1 MRFKIGD
8 KVEVMN
14 DNEVPVS
21 WHTAEVLSIS
31 GHKYLVKYDSN
42 FSTSSNR
49 ITEMVSR
56 KFVRPCPPLV
66 EGVDS
71 YVAGDIVEVFCQYSW
86 KVGAVL
92 NILGGRKE
100 TKGNRN
106 HRQAAALQKQYLVR
120 LLGWSQDLVIDS
132 SCIRMRRTWHDDKW
146 ILMGKSSQSG
156 VDVIASKP
164 STSNCFQRTSFQFPR
179 YNAKASNQP
188 KKNPTTIQ
196 DDPGHPPKSLKRTHN
211 YDSSVFESHNGC
223 AQKLRSNEN
232 DVRKQPVISP
242 PVLQKVEKDMHASF
256 KIISHGYNE
265 KENHV
270 VGVGNSELHSSE
282 SDACSVGSC
291 SITDPSKT
299 SYNRFIPVHCQGA
312 EVLGSDA
319 ESFYDSGTEA
329 DKEKLKVSIRE
340 LELHAYRATL
350 EALYASGPLS
360 WEQEAML
367 TNLRI
372 MLHISNDEHM
382 KELRHLISTKN
393 ALCAR

>member
-21 WHTAEVLSIS
+21 WHTAEVLSVS

-42 FSTSSNR
+42 FSTPSNR

-66 EGVDS
+66 EDVDS

-86 KVGAVL
+86 RVGAVL

-106 HRQAAALQKQYLVR
+106 HRQAAALQKQYIVR
-120 LLGWSQDLVIDS
+120 LLGCSRDLIIDS
-132 SCIRMRRTWHDDKW
+132 SCIRMRRTWHYDKW
-146 ILMGKSSQSG
+146 ILMGKSSQSV

-164 STSNCFQRTSFQFPR
+164 STSQVPR

-188 KKNPTTIQ
+188 KKNSTTIQ
-196 DDPGHPPKSLKRTHN
+196 DDPGQPPNSLKRTYN

-223 AQKLRSNEN
+223 ARKLRSNEK
-232 DVRKQPVISP
+232 DVRKQPVVP
-242 PVLQKVEKDMHASF
+242 PSVFQKVGKDMHASF

-265 KENHV
+265 REKHV
-270 VGVGNSELHSSE
+270 LGVRNSELHSSE

-291 SITDPSKT
+291 SITNQLKT
-299 SYNRFIPVHCQGA
+299 SYNRSTPVQRHVA

-329 DKEKLKVSIRE
+329 DKEELKVSIRE
-340 LELHAYRATL
+340 LELHAYRSTL

-367 TNLRI
+367 TSLRI
-372 MLHISNDEHM
+372 MLHISNDEHL

-393 ALCAR
+393 ACCAR